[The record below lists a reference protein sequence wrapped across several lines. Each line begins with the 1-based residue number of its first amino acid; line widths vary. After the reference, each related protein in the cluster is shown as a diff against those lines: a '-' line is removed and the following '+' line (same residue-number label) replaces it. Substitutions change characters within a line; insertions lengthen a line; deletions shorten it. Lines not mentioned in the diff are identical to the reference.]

1 VKKVSREWAALLAA
15 ATLSILLAGCSS
27 SGSADSPTTPEREAG
42 ILGSRLCILNDTGK
56 TIPMIRERG
65 PFKNADHHAD
75 PAGPLAPG
83 ATWCTN
89 GYNSFNADWIQ
100 DATADIL
107 FTADGSDHV
116 FWGVDN
122 SWAAPAEISWG
133 RELYGFLNH
142 FSPEGIEWET
152 DLTYPQDALV
162 EHRYHIRRLDDSEF
176 FKEWLV
182 TVRS

>member
-1 VKKVSREWAALLAA
+1 MSGAGTAITTVAILTVLL
-15 ATLSILLAGCSS
+15 TGCSA
-27 SGSADSPTTPEREAG
+27 SGSADSVPTPAREASAR
-42 ILGSRLCILNDTGK
+42 GSRLCILNDTVK

-65 PFKNADHHAD
+65 PFINGDHHPD
-75 PAGPLAPG
+75 PFGPLAPG

-89 GYNSFNADWIQ
+89 GYSSFNADWIQ

-107 FTADGSDHV
+107 FTPDGSDHV
-116 FWGVDN
+116 YWGVDN
-122 SWAAPAEISWG
+122 SWALPAEISWG
-133 RELYGFLNH
+133 RERFGFLNH
-142 FSPEGIEWET
+142 FAPEGSVWEV

-162 EHRYHIRRLDDSEF
+162 EHRYHVRRLDDTEF